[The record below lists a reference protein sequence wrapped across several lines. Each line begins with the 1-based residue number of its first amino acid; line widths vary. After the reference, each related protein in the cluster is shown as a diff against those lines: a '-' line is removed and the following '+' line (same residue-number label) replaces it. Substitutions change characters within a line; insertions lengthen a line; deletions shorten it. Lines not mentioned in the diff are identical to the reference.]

1 MSPAE
6 RTEKTLITNRK
17 ARHFFTVLETF
28 EAGLVLSGT
37 EVKSLRGGG
46 GSFVDAYATVEWGEM
61 WMTGL
66 HIRPYE
72 QGNRYN
78 LNADRRRKLLL
89 HKRQTTRWPAA
100 WLQKQYAR
108 SAAALYH
115 ATRAGEGRI
124 GFVQRQKGDR
134 RRDDIRDRDLRRD
147 AEREMKEP
155 TAARAATARTT
166 DRARKVSL
174 T

>member
-89 HKRQTTRWPAA
+89 HKRQTTRLAGSVAA
-100 WLQKQYAR
+100 KGNTLVPLRLYITPRGLVKVEL
-108 SAAALYH
+108 ALC
-115 ATRAGEGRI
+115 
-124 GFVQRQKGDR
+124 KGKKVID

-147 AEREMKEP
+147 AEREMKERHSRP
-155 TAARAATARTT
+155 RR
-166 DRARKVSL
+166 DREDD
-174 T
+174 